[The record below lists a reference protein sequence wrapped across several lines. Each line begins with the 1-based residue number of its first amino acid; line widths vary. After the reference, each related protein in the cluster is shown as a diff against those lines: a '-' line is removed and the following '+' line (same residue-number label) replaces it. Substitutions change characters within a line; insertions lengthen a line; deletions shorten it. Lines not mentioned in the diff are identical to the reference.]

1 MNWDQVAGKWKQF
14 KGSARQHWGKLT
26 DDDLDQIAGS
36 REKFVGIV
44 QERHGIAKDEA
55 QKRTD
60 EWLAT
65 LHDTEQQKAAPRHS
79 TGRP

>member
-26 DDDLDQIAGS
+26 DDDLDQIAGN

-44 QERHGIAKDEA
+44 QERYGIAREEA

-65 LHDTEQQKAAPRHS
+65 LRETQQPASAPRHS